1 VLDRIR
7 GAVKARYGEIMQT
20 VETLSTIDRGS
31 RYLKGLEQTADFL
44 RRKLEELGC
53 TVTVYPDEDYGPTV
67 VGRKKGQ
74 GKARILL
81 YAHMD
86 TVWPEGTCAQRPF
99 RVEGRFAFGPGVSDC
114 THGIIGSLYSL
125 QALHD
130 VGCADYGELIILF
143 NPDEELYSPSSKKWI
158 EHYARLADV
167 AFCMES
173 PDFEDEYITS
183 RGGVMYYEIDVV
195 GVKSHAGVRPEA
207 GRNALEELCHKVT
220 LIHKLDI
227 PGAIPQVTLMQG
239 GIAEGVIPD
248 HAWAHVD
255 IRVDTFAAMEA
266 IHAAMKEIEGSTL
279 IPGTTTTCRHRPGGC
294 PPLVKTPAVDKFVEL
309 INRTSAEV
317 GLPLH
322 EAFCGGGADAWI
334 SAQVGTPTIDGLVP
348 MSYFCHTDQERL
360 DLESIIPR
368 VTIMA
373 GVLQR
378 ISSDDRYLRADREE
392 E

>member
-1 VLDRIR
+1 MTVLDRIR

-130 VGCADYGELIILF
+130 VGCADY
-143 NPDEELYSPSSKKWI
+143 
-158 EHYARLADV
+158 
-167 AFCMES
+167 
-173 PDFEDEYITS
+173 
-183 RGGVMYYEIDVV
+183 
-195 GVKSHAGVRPEA
+195 
-207 GRNALEELCHKVT
+207 
-220 LIHKLDI
+220 
-227 PGAIPQVTLMQG
+227 
-239 GIAEGVIPD
+239 
-248 HAWAHVD
+248 
-255 IRVDTFAAMEA
+255 RVDYSF
-266 IHAAMKEIEGSTL
+266 S
-279 IPGTTTTCRHRPGGC
+279 R
-294 PPLVKTPAVDKFVEL
+294 
-309 INRTSAEV
+309 
-317 GLPLH
+317 
-322 EAFCGGGADAWI
+322 
-334 SAQVGTPTIDGLVP
+334 
-348 MSYFCHTDQERL
+348 
-360 DLESIIPR
+360 
-368 VTIMA
+368 
-373 GVLQR
+373 
-378 ISSDDRYLRADREE
+378 
-392 E
+392 